1 MKLTRND
8 FLFYLSLIFAI
19 WFASTGMV
27 WTYNA
32 ALFIAY
38 PVGIISLV
46 MWTIIRNE
54 NRKLTKFIPI
64 ILTIGLTLSL
74 SVLVCLLIWD

>member
-54 NRKLTKFIPI
+54 NRKRTKFIPI